1 MPRRPNHDGC
11 VYRRKET
18 KVWWMHYRDRNGIR
32 RSESTRTEDWQEAQ
46 KRLRERLDA
55 RDNNV
60 LEVVRKGESLSFG
73 QWADFFL
80 DNYSK
85 PPLRAEK
92 THQVNIRATKH
103 LKSAFSASRLVDI
116 TADRVELYLRDR
128 LRQRVRIKSGLGIKE
143 KTVLQPATVHQ
154 EFRVLRRMLNVAV
167 RKKLLPANPCSGVE
181 FPVRVKGLFRPHY
194 VSWSEQ
200 KRIEQH
206 APPHLLNIVRII
218 TETGLRIYKELTPMR
233 KDQVDLANAVVWI
246 PDSKTPNGIAEVPL
260 TPLAVEAF
268 RDQLRIAGEGQ
279 FLFPSSLNPTG
290 HQRNLKTTWG
300 KTLRRARIPYFRIYD
315 LRSTYATRLSAGGV
329 ADEWVTQLLRQGD
342 SQVFKRYSQMKLQMK
357 REALEKLNRQ
367 ANEMTPT
374 TSPVA
379 GTAMVQ

>member
-1 MPRRPNHDGC
+1 
-11 VYRRKET
+11 
-18 KVWWMHYRDRNGIR
+18 MHYRDRNGIR

-103 LKSAFSASRLVDI
+103 LKSAFAVSRLVDV
-116 TADRVELYLRDR
+116 TADRIELYLRDR

-167 RKKLLPANPCSGVE
+167 RKKLLNFPCASKVCSG
-181 FPVRVKGLFRPHY
+181 
-194 VSWSEQ
+194 
-200 KRIEQH
+200 RITC
-206 APPHLLNIVRII
+206 I
-218 TETGLRIYKELTPMR
+218 T
-233 KDQVDLANAVVWI
+233 
-246 PDSKTPNGIAEVPL
+246 
-260 TPLAVEAF
+260 
-268 RDQLRIAGEGQ
+268 
-279 FLFPSSLNPTG
+279 
-290 HQRNLKTTWG
+290 
-300 KTLRRARIPYFRIYD
+300 
-315 LRSTYATRLSAGGV
+315 
-329 ADEWVTQLLRQGD
+329 
-342 SQVFKRYSQMKLQMK
+342 
-357 REALEKLNRQ
+357 
-367 ANEMTPT
+367 
-374 TSPVA
+374 
-379 GTAMVQ
+379 